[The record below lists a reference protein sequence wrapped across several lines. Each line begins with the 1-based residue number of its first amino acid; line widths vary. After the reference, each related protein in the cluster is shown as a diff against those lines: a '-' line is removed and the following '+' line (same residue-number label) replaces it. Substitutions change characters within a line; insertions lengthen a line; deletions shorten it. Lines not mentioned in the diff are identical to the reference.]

1 LAECTRAGVVIDA
14 HPLPASRGSDPA
26 ARVRGLLT
34 PLRNGHLTTL
44 LNCTMCCSTSPIRG
58 RVVGGLQ
65 AGLVPAAPSERRGS
79 GDEMLRF
86 PASRNQLADKIR
98 RLALNSNPED
108 SQTIISLATDV
119 ITRGGADVRSDFSQ
133 MRLAGQP
140 DEALIRLSERA
151 SRPSERSASARSCG
165 L

>member
-1 LAECTRAGVVIDA
+1 
-14 HPLPASRGSDPA
+14 
-26 ARVRGLLT
+26 
-34 PLRNGHLTTL
+34 
-44 LNCTMCCSTSPIRG
+44 
-58 RVVGGLQ
+58 
-65 AGLVPAAPSERRGS
+65 
-79 GDEMLRF
+79 MLRF
-86 PASRNQLADKIR
+86 PASRDQLADKIR
-98 RLALNSNPED
+98 RLALNSKPED

>member
-1 LAECTRAGVVIDA
+1 
-14 HPLPASRGSDPA
+14 
-26 ARVRGLLT
+26 
-34 PLRNGHLTTL
+34 
-44 LNCTMCCSTSPIRG
+44 M
-58 RVVGGLQ
+58 GGLQ

-86 PASRNQLADKIR
+86 SASRNQLADKIR
-98 RLALNSNPED
+98 RLALNSNPEA